1 MRTVALIVLYLC
13 GAVQMALGMFAG
25 RLRVYAI
32 EADFWHELGLA
43 ESHGPVFLKYIGTI
57 KDQWSILT
65 WTGLLSLLATT
76 ALLIATRDAQKGEV
90 GRRDA

>member
-25 RLRVYAI
+25 RLRVYSI

-43 ESHGPVFLKYIGTI
+43 
-57 KDQWSILT
+57 
-65 WTGLLSLLATT
+65 
-76 ALLIATRDAQKGEV
+76 
-90 GRRDA
+90 